1 MMKDILGNFLRVTPS
16 FKGKWRLQEIWRR
29 TLADGDHRIARL
41 PDGSIL
47 KVQLDVPYEQMVWLQ
62 DEEWDELQYLQNKL
76 RAGDVFIDVGANIG
90 LWTLVAAT
98 SVGPSGRVFSFEPN
112 PITFDRLSENITL
125 NGKVSRVEAS
135 AKAVSAD
142 ESVVSFV
149 CDRQHNLSAISSS
162 GSDGPYT
169 KKVPTVALDCLLVNE
184 LVASRLAGIKLD
196 TEGHELAAL
205 QGASG
210 LIEERWPWL
219 IIEFNTTLLAS
230 DALGD
235 WPVYRFLAAKSYA
248 PFVYDKRGKET
259 EIGSSFALHG
269 YRNILF
275 VRNQ

>member
-1 MMKDILGNFLRVTPS
+1 MKDLFGNFLRVTPS
-16 FKGKWRLQEIWRR
+16 FRGKWRLREVWQR
-29 TLADGDHRIARL
+29 TVADTDSRIARL

-47 KVQLDVPYEQMVWLQ
+47 KVQLDIPYEQMVWLQ
-62 DEEWDELQYLQNKL
+62 DEEWDELLYVQNKL

-112 PITFDRLSENITL
+112 PTTFDRLLENIRL
-125 NGKVSRVEAS
+125 NGKASRVEAFS
-135 AKAVSAD
+135 KAVSAD
-142 ESVVSFV
+142 ERVVSFV

-162 GSDGPYT
+162 GSDGAHM
-169 KKVPTVALDCLLVNE
+169 KKVPTLALDCLLANE

-196 TEGHELAAL
+196 TEGHELEAL

-219 IIEFNTTLLAS
+219 IVEFNTTVLAS
-230 DALGD
+230 DCLGD
-235 WPVYRFLAAKSYA
+235 WPAYRFLAAKHYV
-248 PFVYDKRGKET
+248 PFVYDKRGNET
-259 EIGSSFALHG
+259 KISSSFTLHG

-275 VRNQ
+275 MRNK